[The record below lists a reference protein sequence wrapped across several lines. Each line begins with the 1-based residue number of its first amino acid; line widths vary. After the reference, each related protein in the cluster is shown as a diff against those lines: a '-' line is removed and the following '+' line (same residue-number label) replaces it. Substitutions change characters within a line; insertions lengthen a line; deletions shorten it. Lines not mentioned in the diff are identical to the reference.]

1 MSLNELRQLR
11 LSQGSRD
18 RAPRSRNKI
27 IKVASLGNAVEVHR
41 KTMDESKENANH
53 YSNDLIQGAL
63 GPDTETQNAKPP

>member
-11 LSQGSRD
+11 LSQSSRD

-53 YSNDLIQGAL
+53 YSNDFIQGAL